1 MADDSWEDDS
11 WEDENRET
19 SWITD
24 PMLRSAMTDR
34 PLVATVVHLVP
45 AGMGSEHRIFV
56 NMEVHVPKKCFPK
69 PFSEHQ
75 DSDLDMAE
83 WDEYYARMN
92 ATVCGFVRGMYGPA
106 AFVRDAEETPANED
120 DFFIGAEVRLNKEG
134 QEVVL
139 ARLEVEEI
147 DMSDPKG
154 VDRHNMLRDSNFAAQ
169 LQEEDRVRREW
180 IRRNPD
186 I

>member
-1 MADDSWEDDS
+1 MADDSQ
-11 WEDENRET
+11 ENENSET
-19 SWITD
+19 WITD
-24 PMLRSAMTDR
+24 PMLRSAMTGR

-45 AGMGSEHRIFV
+45 AGMSSEHRIFV
-56 NMEVHVPKKCFPK
+56 HMEVHVPKKCFPK

-83 WDEYYARMN
+83 WDEYYLHMN

-120 DFFIGAEVRLNKEG
+120 DFFIGVEVRLNKEDR
-134 QEVVL
+134 EVVL
-139 ARLEVEEI
+139 ARFEVEEI
-147 DMSDPKG
+147 DMFDPKG
-154 VDRHNMLRDSNFAAQ
+154 VDRYDMLRDRNFAAQ
-169 LQEEDRVRREW
+169 LQEEDRVREEW

-186 I
+186 S